1 LPQLIRWHI
10 LGNLRQLFP
19 EFRKAVRA
27 KGKMP
32 EDLDLPFS
40 RHDIVA
46 FHAPSIR
53 AQGAFYASMG
63 SAKTSVIDVRDVD
76 LAAAKALHP
85 RNTQAKPM
93 S

>member
-1 LPQLIRWHI
+1 LPQLIRWRI

-40 RHDIVA
+40 RHDIDGSLDGTN
-46 FHAPSIR
+46 P
-53 AQGAFYASMG
+53 QGWFLLPRRLLFCAYFRL
-63 SAKTSVIDVRDVD
+63 ILRDY
-76 LAAAKALHP
+76 
-85 RNTQAKPM
+85 TM
-93 S
+93 SPLD